1 VAALIDAGGRRRT
14 PCTVSSKFPRDP
26 CARAKAPC
34 GGVVPSIDLNRKEI
48 TMAITPNKD
57 QVKGELKDL
66 GGKIQEE
73 AGKLT
78 GNKKQEAKGLQKQA
92 AGKLQKGVGN
102 LKEAVSDAVQ
112 KA

>member
-1 VAALIDAGGRRRT
+1 
-14 PCTVSSKFPRDP
+14 
-26 CARAKAPC
+26 
-34 GGVVPSIDLNRKEI
+34 
-48 TMAITPNKD
+48 MAIIPNKD

-73 AGKLT
+73 TGKLT
-78 GNKKQEAKGLQKQA
+78 GNRKQEAKGLQKQA

-102 LKEAVSDAVQ
+102 LKEAVSDAVK